1 MCFFIMRTIIILKK
15 YTTIDSV
22 FRGKLVMKICYT
34 KMVNLFQKIN
44 IVFFDNNAFTDN
56 LYEITKKTLYIFM
69 KARYNIK
76 CK

>member
-1 MCFFIMRTIIILKK
+1 M
-15 YTTIDSV
+15 V
-22 FRGKLVMKICYT
+22 VKICYT

-56 LYEITKKTLYIFM
+56 LYETTKKTLYIFM
-69 KARYNIK
+69 KACYNIK